1 MRTELGQC
9 SDLGFHGAKAI
20 HEALK
25 ARKVEPLP
33 SVRTHPPHP
42 RTRGAWTARGASVAP
57 LFYPAAEQLG
67 LYFEDRVKELRYS
80 YALSI
85 VEKGK
90 KKLEARVGDTEVH
103 AHPRMIYDIISKGS
117 WVDDPELQ
125 EMWAGLLASS
135 CTEDGKDQSNLVYA
149 NILGQMT
156 AAQSRILDYV
166 CWNAKIGY
174 HSPSKAIEARPLT
187 VPTTKI
193 VEVVQITDIN
203 QIDV

>member
-1 MRTELGQC
+1 MSDSENPGN
-9 SDLGFHGAKAI
+9 SDLMGIKSYGDAVKVATQAAAN
-20 HEALK
+20 EAHAFLK
-25 ARKVEPLP
+25 R
-33 SVRTHPPHP
+33 
-42 RTRGAWTARGASVAP
+42 

-203 QIDV
+203 QIDI